1 MYSVDGSSE
10 DGNDILSTSDEEDE
24 SDFDLFFW
32 NTAIFHIRN
41 EVTPKKWHI
50 PKRLNS
56 KNLYTGC

>member
-24 SDFDLFFW
+24 SDFDLFFL

-41 EVTPKKWHI
+41 EVTPKK
-50 PKRLNS
+50 
-56 KNLYTGC
+56 